1 MSQNN
6 IINRKKIINDNNVFC
21 ICITSYYAI
30 TILNRVLLSLL
41 QGSAILA
48 TTIRLVTHGLILLV
62 LSRLIVDLRKAFL
75 FIILETIAGLAFILS
90 LAMGNIGDTNWQA
103 VYEQIAT
110 TYIPL
115 SIAAYYI
122 TDRRILMKCL
132 YLVAIVSVPILIA
145 IAILSYG
152 SWDYS
157 YDMSL
162 GYVMAFSV
170 LILLAQFTVNSK
182 IFSLALAGIL
192 SAFILFVG
200 SRGPFI
206 CVIAFIIIE
215 LLLSK
220 RYSRKKKV
228 GIIIFICVC
237 LGIILINFNK
247 ILMFMY
253 KVSIDI
259 GFDSRSILLLM
270 QGEAV
275 SHDSGRNVLQEY
287 YMELI
292 QRKPILGYGIMGEW
306 ISDGTYPH
314 NIVLEFLLAFGYPI
328 GIFFLVVLLFILV
341 KAVRKTS
348 DIYSNAIIILFVSY
362 CMHLFVSGTY
372 LKVWQFFVCLAL
384 CLSNK
389 KMVQQEEQMITEKE
403 NIELQ
408 KSRRIIRI
416 K

>member
-1 MSQNN
+1 
-6 IINRKKIINDNNVFC
+6 
-21 ICITSYYAI
+21 
-30 TILNRVLLSLL
+30 
-41 QGSAILA
+41 
-48 TTIRLVTHGLILLV
+48 
-62 LSRLIVDLRKAFL
+62 
-75 FIILETIAGLAFILS
+75 
-90 LAMGNIGDTNWQA
+90 
-103 VYEQIAT
+103 
-110 TYIPL
+110 
-115 SIAAYYI
+115 
-122 TDRRILMKCL
+122 
-132 YLVAIVSVPILIA
+132 
-145 IAILSYG
+145 
-152 SWDYS
+152 
-157 YDMSL
+157 
-162 GYVMAFSV
+162 MAFSV

>member
-103 VYEQIAT
+103 VYQQIAT

-206 CVIAFIIIE
+206 CVIAFIRTSSI
-215 LLLSK
+215 
-220 RYSRKKKV
+220 KKV
-228 GIIIFICVC
+228 
-237 LGIILINFNK
+237 
-247 ILMFMY
+247 
-253 KVSIDI
+253 
-259 GFDSRSILLLM
+259 
-270 QGEAV
+270 Q
-275 SHDSGRNVLQEY
+275 
-287 YMELI
+287 
-292 QRKPILGYGIMGEW
+292 
-306 ISDGTYPH
+306 
-314 NIVLEFLLAFGYPI
+314 
-328 GIFFLVVLLFILV
+328 
-341 KAVRKTS
+341 
-348 DIYSNAIIILFVSY
+348 
-362 CMHLFVSGTY
+362 
-372 LKVWQFFVCLAL
+372 
-384 CLSNK
+384 
-389 KMVQQEEQMITEKE
+389 
-403 NIELQ
+403 
-408 KSRRIIRI
+408 
-416 K
+416 